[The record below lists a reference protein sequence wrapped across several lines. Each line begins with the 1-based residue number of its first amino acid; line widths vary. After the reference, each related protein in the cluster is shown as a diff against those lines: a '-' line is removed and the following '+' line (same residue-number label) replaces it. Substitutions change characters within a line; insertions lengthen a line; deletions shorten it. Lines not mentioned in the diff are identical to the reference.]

1 MRKMVLAVSILAVA
15 ATCAA
20 AKDTRAVSANIDG
33 STPRQPTIEL
43 RSGPWLAQAAGS
55 RELDANAILRSLAP
69 IEYLPEHSGRKRSVD
84 LEIRFKINSAS
95 LTAAAER
102 QIRELAAALRAPRMR
117 GAPIRIAGHTD
128 ASGSARYNKALSARR
143 AAAVKRHLVRRHGL
157 DPARIETVGWG
168 EERLKNPISPESA
181 ANRRV
186 EVIALTPP
194 ARAGDA
200 APATGR
206 GFKKIDF

>member
-1 MRKMVLAVSILAVA
+1 MRKLVLAVSILAVA
-15 ATCAA
+15 ASYAV
-20 AKDTRAVSANIDG
+20 AKGAVSISPHVDG
-33 STPRQPTIEL
+33 SNSGQITVERH
-43 RSGPWLAQAAGS
+43 RGPWLAQAAGS

-117 GAPIRIAGHTD
+117 GARIRIAGHTD

-186 EVIALTPP
+186 EVIALSPP